1 MNRWNN
7 LQCEWAF
14 NIFVFGGFIHNTTL
28 ESHFSC
34 FKILG
39 HIRKTRCVCVA
50 LNSYKLQMIGF
61 ETQEIKLVVCVAT
74 RLFGFMH
81 WVWSFAQTLCGAL
94 FVFLFM
100 KLQLLGVTI
109 GGCLLV
115 FFGLKKTF
123 ELFCDFVFV
132 CGFNS
137 FKSWTSMRAWTLK
150 LYIYIYINKR
160 EPMFSHKG
168 PYLFSFS
175 FSFPLSLFGRINR
188 R

>member
-132 CGFNS
+132 CGFKFLQELN
-137 FKSWTSMRAWTLK
+137 FNEGLDPKVI
-150 LYIYIYINKR
+150 YIYIYQQKR
-160 EPMFSHKG
+160 AYVFSQG
-168 PYLFSFS
+168 
-175 FSFPLSLFGRINR
+175 PLSLFFLLFFPFVSLW
-188 R
+188 